1 MSNKGTTLEKLQR
14 IETLCRQ
21 GYASDM
27 VELTLDKII
36 AYEIA
41 NAQKETA
48 DLQKELQVF
57 EAQYQ
62 ISSDDFYRR
71 FRQGEMGED
80 VDFVEWSAFYQMWL
94 SVQQRLEILQ
104 SKSN

>member
-1 MSNKGTTLEKLQR
+1 MSNQGTTLEKLQL

-21 GYASDM
+21 GYASDI

-41 NAQKETA
+41 NAQKEA
-48 DLQKELQVF
+48 AELQKELQLF

-62 ISSDDFYRR
+62 ISSQDFYQR
-71 FRQGEMGED
+71 FRQG
-80 VDFVEWSAFYQMWL
+80 
-94 SVQQRLEILQ
+94 
-104 SKSN
+104 